1 LAAVKADASGQA
13 CPRAPDSIKRGGYR
27 AIPGSSPK
35 GEASATLGESPEQG
49 LVLNMKDKEGRTRI
63 ELRVRP
69 DGTPVLQFLDA
80 QGEVIQQLPEPGKNK
95 G

>member
-1 LAAVKADASGQA
+1 MPLVKRAHAHPTRENEAAIEQFLARHRKA
-13 CPRAPDSIKRGGYR
+13 RRR
-27 AIPGSSPK
+27 LL
-35 GEASATLGESPEQG
+35 LGESPEQG